1 MRPVERGPCPLDEDG
16 NEKEFHPYQNAKA
29 ELLDR
34 LGDYCSYCERTGDL
48 DIEHVVPRKHRPDL
62 AEDWGNFLLG
72 CRNCNRTKWY
82 KNESRCGYLW
92 PDRDDTRTA
101 LEYLSDGRV
110 RVREGLPGAER
121 AKAEK
126 LMALVGLDRVPRKS
140 DPRASDRRWSKRRQV
155 WRQAETARLDV
166 EAGADVRWVMDLA
179 KALGFWS
186 VWMTVF
192 ADDDRICA
200 RLCSAFP
207 GTRATS
213 SPGSERAGC

>member
-140 DPRASDRRWSKRRQV
+140 DPRGQRPQVEQATPSLAPSGDGETGCGGRRGRP
-155 WRQAETARLDV
+155 
-166 EAGADVRWVMDLA
+166 
-179 KALGFWS
+179 LGH
-186 VWMTVF
+186 
-192 ADDDRICA
+192 
-200 RLCSAFP
+200 
-207 GTRATS
+207 
-213 SPGSERAGC
+213 GSR